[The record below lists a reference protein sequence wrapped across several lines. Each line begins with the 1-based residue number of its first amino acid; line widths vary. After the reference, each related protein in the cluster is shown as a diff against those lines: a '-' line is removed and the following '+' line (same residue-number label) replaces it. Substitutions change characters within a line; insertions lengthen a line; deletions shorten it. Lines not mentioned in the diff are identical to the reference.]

1 MSEESLCSRRASSV
15 YIEIELQASG
25 EVPSP
30 DQRTDNSSK
39 LFHSFA
45 FPTYKLA
52 DRFDQARFDICRFQ
66 LQAWKEK

>member
-30 DQRTDNSSK
+30 DQRINLSSP
-39 LFHSFA
+39 LFRSIAIPKYRF
-45 FPTYKLA
+45 A
-52 DRFDQARFDICRFQ
+52 DRFGQTRVDICRFQ
-66 LQAWKEK
+66 LQAWKER